1 MYVAAWEFKG
11 EHQWQMHKEELL
23 YDVVKPSQRSY
34 K

>member
-1 MYVAAWEFKG
+1 MYVAAWEFG
-11 EHQWQMHKEELL
+11 PEYQWQVHKEPLM